1 MKEKILKQR
10 KQYVYPTKIPY
21 YKDPIHLTRASG
33 SYVWGA
39 DGKKYLDVIG
49 GIVSISVGHN
59 HPRIKKKILN
69 MLNADAIQHTTF
81 LYLSEYMGN
90 LAEKLAELSPGTL
103 TKCYFT
109 NSGSEANEMAI
120 MTARVATGEQMVISL
135 RHGYHGGT
143 GVPLGLCGHSTWKF
157 PSQPQ
162 SNITHAQ
169 APYCYRCPYGKKEG
183 DCNLECAEDVKDVI
197 QTTTHGKIAAFI
209 KEPILGVGGFITAS
223 DDYHKRVY
231 DIVKEHG
238 GLYISDEVQTA
249 AGRTGK
255 DFFMSS
261 TIGIKPDII
270 TMAKGMG
277 NGAPIGAVI
286 AKSELAETLKGKAH
300 FNTFGG
306 DPYQAM
312 QAREVISI
320 IEDENLINN
329 ADQMGKYLIEGFKNL
344 QKDFSIIGDIRGQ
357 GLLIGLELV
366 TDKKTKAPAIKET
379 IDLMEHLKS
388 EGILVG
394 KGSLLGNVIR
404 IAPSLAITKEE
415 SDQLLKG
422 MENALIKLTK

>member
-10 KQYVYPTKIPY
+10 EKYVYPTKIPY

-33 SYVWGA
+33 SYVWDA

-49 GIVSISVGHN
+49 GIVSISAGHN
-59 HPRIKKKILN
+59 HPRIKQK
-69 MLNADAIQHTTF
+69 MLDMINTDAIQHTTF
-81 LYLSEYMGN
+81 LYLSEYMGD
-90 LAEKLAELSPGTL
+90 LAEKLAELAPGTL

-143 GVPLGLCGHSTWKF
+143 NVPLGLCGHSTWKF

-162 SNITHAQ
+162 ASIAHAK
-169 APYCYRCPYGKKEG
+169 APYCYRCPYGATEG
-183 DCNLECAEDVKDVI
+183 QCNLECAEDVKEVI
-197 QTTTHGKIAAFI
+197 QTATHGKIAAFI
-209 KEPILGVGGFITAS
+209 KEPILGVGGFIEAS
-223 DDYHKRVY
+223 DEYHKRVY

-238 GLYISDEVQTA
+238 GLYISDEVQTGV
-249 AGRTGK
+249 GRTGK

-270 TMAKGMG
+270 TMAKGIG
-277 NGAPIGAVI
+277 NGAPVGAVV
-286 AKSELAETLKGKAH
+286 ARPELAETLKGKAH

-320 IEDENLINN
+320 IEDEDLIGN
-329 ADQMGKYLIEGFKNL
+329 ADRMGEYLFAGFRDM
-344 QKDFSIIGDIRGQ
+344 QKDFPIIGDIRGR

-366 TDKKTKAPAIKET
+366 TDRKTKAPAIKET
-379 IDLMEHLKS
+379 TDMMEFAKS
-388 EGILVG
+388 EGILIG

-404 IAPSLAITKEE
+404 MAPSLAITQEE
-415 SDQLLKG
+415 CDELLKG
-422 MENALIKLTK
+422 MRNAFTKLTK